1 MELINRTPFAAQHV
15 ITIDRTGRETLL
27 AVVRA
32 TFSLAADMRTT
43 DEQPPLVPADEYH
56 GEPGASSVKCAS
68 DFILSK
74 PNTDII
80 LTGYAYPDSRDDRSV
95 DVSLKFATLEKTVRV
110 FGDRAWQKRGGK
122 FRLTEPQA
130 FDRMP
135 LVYERAY
142 GGVDESEGGSSAWW
156 RENPVGCGFCRP
168 GSQNADGLAA
178 PNLVAPTSTYDDPFG
193 SQQTSCFSWVAPNWE
208 PRVSYAGTY
217 DEEWRENTMPL
228 LPNDFN
234 YLYYQ
239 AAPADQVYPG
249 YIRGEETVRV
259 SGVSPTQLLE
269 FTVPRVSLE
278 AAVTLG
284 DDLLTPDLQCD
295 TVIIDAAQLQLTLI
309 WRTVVDLHGRT
320 SEFFWVAI
328 EGEVL

>member
-1 MELINRTPFAAQHV
+1 
-15 ITIDRTGRETLL
+15 
-27 AVVRA
+27 
-32 TFSLAADMRTT
+32 
-43 DEQPPLVPADEYH
+43 
-56 GEPGASSVKCAS
+56 
-68 DFILSK
+68 
-74 PNTDII
+74 
-80 LTGYAYPDSRDDRSV
+80 
-95 DVSLKFATLEKTVRV
+95 
-110 FGDRAWQKRGGK
+110 
-122 FRLTEPQA
+122 
-130 FDRMP
+130 
-135 LVYERAY
+135 
-142 GGVDESEGGSSAWW
+142 
-156 RENPVGCGFCRP
+156 
-168 GSQNADGLAA
+168 
-178 PNLVAPTSTYDDPFG
+178 
-193 SQQTSCFSWVAPNWE
+193 
-208 PRVSYAGTY
+208 VSYAGTY